1 MATSS
6 PFRRSRVS
14 ILIPS
19 HDIILTLFVVVRKK
33 WSMSEWVSAFLE
45 AEIAA
50 MGQDPEPDDYDAA
63 MPGGDADYGYD
74 DIDSEIL
81 ESLVIL
87 ALTAA
92 LAFLIYFRGRR
103 QRAAEEERRQQ
114 EQRQL
119 LANQVQ
125 AMAAQQQAQPQPQPQ
140 EDRGMFPHPND
151 PDFMN
156 WAAGAVGH

>member
-1 MATSS
+1 MAAWD
-6 PFRRSRVS
+6 
-14 ILIPS
+14 L
-19 HDIILTLFVVVRKK
+19 
-33 WSMSEWVSAFLE
+33 
-45 AEIAA
+45 AA
-50 MGQDPEPDDYDAA
+50 EPDDYDAT

-74 DIDSEIL
+74 NIDSEIL

-92 LAFLIYFRGRR
+92 LAFLIYYRGRR
-103 QRAAEEERRQQ
+103 QRVAEEERRRE

-125 AMAAQQQAQPQPQPQ
+125 AMAAQQQVQAQAQPQPQPQ
-140 EDRGMFPHPND
+140 QDDRGMFPHPHD
-151 PDFMN
+151 PEFMD